1 VTATTVATQQQERWR
16 LIRRG
21 AGLAYL
27 ALLVTVVVTIG
38 VPTDRG
44 SLLLIVLAGLGITCL
59 GRGWRAFRQA
69 LLDWLPFTAVLIA
82 YDYSRGVADAL
93 GMPLHVGDVAAVDRF
108 AFGQVPT
115 VWLQNRFFDPG
126 SPHWYDAVATLAYAS
141 HFLATPITAAI
152 LWIRDRA
159 VWVKFARRVIAL
171 ALAGLS
177 TYVLFPA
184 APPWYAAQV
193 GVIEPVVRASGRG
206 WYWLHI
212 NHAGNLLQ
220 EGQRASNDVA
230 AMPSLHTAYATI
242 ITLFVIHATRSR
254 WRWLMV
260 AYPVIM
266 GLALVYTAEHYVID
280 VVLGVVY
287 AFIVDRLCTMW
298 ERRHP
303 PDEGRRR
310 QSESASVPTER
321 SYSDLSVSSGA
332 NIVHRIIIEDTP

>member
-1 VTATTVATQQQERWR
+1 VTATTVETRQRWR
-16 LIRRG
+16 HVRRG
-21 AGLAYL
+21 AAVAYL
-27 ALLVTVVVTIG
+27 ALLVAILLTIG

-44 SLLLIVLAGLGITCL
+44 SLLLIVLAGLGVTCI
-59 GRGWRAFRQA
+59 GRGWRAYGQA

-82 YDYSRGVADAL
+82 YDYTRGIADAL
-93 GMPLHVGDVAAVDRF
+93 GMPLHVSDVAAADRL
-108 AFGQVPT
+108 AFGGQVPT
-115 VWLQNRFFDPG
+115 VWLQNHFFDPG
-126 SPHWYDAVATLAYAS
+126 SPHWYDAVATLVYAS

-159 VWVKFARRVIAL
+159 VWVRFARRVIAL
-171 ALAGLS
+171 AVAGLA
-177 TYVLFPA
+177 TYILFPA
-184 APPWYAAQV
+184 APPWYAARV
-193 GVIEPVVRASGRG
+193 GVIAPVVRASGRG

-212 NHAGNLLQ
+212 NHAGNLLD

-254 WRWLMV
+254 WRWLMA

-287 AFIVDRLCTMW
+287 AIIVDRLCTAW
-298 ERRHP
+298 ETRHP
-303 PDEGRRR
+303 PGEARRR
-310 QSESASVPTER
+310 QADSVPIPVER
-321 SYSDLSVSSGA
+321 VDSDSPVPSGA
-332 NIVHRIIIEDTP
+332 NVVYQTIIEVNP

>member
-1 VTATTVATQQQERWR
+1 VTATAVDMEQRWR
-16 LIRRG
+16 RIRRG
-21 AGLAYL
+21 TALVYL
-27 ALLVTVVVTIG
+27 ALLVTIVLTIG

-44 SLLLIVLAGLGITCL
+44 SLLLIILAGLGITCI
-59 GRGWRAFRQA
+59 GRGWRAYGQA

-93 GMPLHVGDVAAVDRF
+93 GMPLHVADVADVDRF

-115 VWLQNRFFDPG
+115 VWLQNHFFDPG
-126 SPHWYDAVATLAYAS
+126 SPHWYDAVATLLYAS

-159 VWVKFARRVIAL
+159 IWVRFARRVIAL
-171 ALAGLS
+171 ALAGLA

-212 NHAGNLLQ
+212 NHAGNLLA

-230 AMPSLHTAYATI
+230 AMPSLHTAYAAI
-242 ITLFVIHATRSR
+242 IALFLIHATRSR
-254 WRWLMV
+254 WRWLMA
-260 AYPVIM
+260 AYPVMM

-287 AFIVDRLCTMW
+287 AYIVDRLCTIW
-298 ERRHP
+298 ETRHP
-303 PDEGRRR
+303 PREEQRRPPAR
-310 QSESASVPTER
+310 AARRTESIDSHVP
-321 SYSDLSVSSGA
+321 VGSGA
-332 NIVHRIIIEDTP
+332 SAVYRAIIEADP

>member
-1 VTATTVATQQQERWR
+1 VTATALDTQQRWR
-16 LIRRG
+16 RIRRG
-21 AGLAYL
+21 TALVYL
-27 ALLVTVVVTIG
+27 ALLLTIVVTIG

-44 SLLLIVLAGLGITCL
+44 SLLLIILAGLGITCI
-59 GRGWRAFRQA
+59 GRGWRAYGRA

-82 YDYSRGVADAL
+82 YDYTRGVADAL
-93 GMPLHVGDVAAVDRF
+93 GMPLHVADVAAVDRL

-115 VWLQNRFFDPG
+115 VWMQNHFFDPG

-141 HFLATPITAAI
+141 HFLATPIMAAI

-159 VWVKFARRVIAL
+159 VWMRFARRVIAL
-171 ALAGLS
+171 AVAGLA
-177 TYVLFPA
+177 TYILFPA

-212 NHAGNLLQ
+212 NHAGNLLD

-230 AMPSLHTAYATI
+230 AMPSLHAAYATI
-242 ITLFVIHATRSR
+242 IALFVIHATRSR

-260 AYPVIM
+260 AYPAIM

-280 VVLGVVY
+280 IVLGVVF
-287 AFIVDRLCTMW
+287 AVIVDRLCTSW
-298 ERRHP
+298 EARHP
-303 PDEGRRR
+303 AQEERQRRAAR
-310 QSESASVPTER
+310 AAALSESTD
-321 SYSDLSVSSGA
+321 SDVLV
-332 NIVHRIIIEDTP
+332 